1 MGLVSG
7 CPYSS
12 IENNTLPNSRIFEVG
27 EKFTYQSDDYD
38 RNAQRHVVP
47 LYIKDNLGNYE
58 FSSTGT
64 LAKYNG
70 HHYFLFAAHALSG
83 GVSIDRVYTFMT
95 DGSFYQLTKD
105 AIGYNVFE
113 KDDIAIVDSFNIVFE
128 GKNYF
133 NLNLDSLSGFDK
145 NHFAWIGFPA
155 SKSKSKKVHN
165 SKSKESLTQQYVKTG
180 DDGSY
185 FTNAKYYSICS
196 RLISNN
202 NAEITGKYVRQNT
215 SLKYAGAVSMAPH
228 PAGMSGGAMYF
239 FSKNQKL
246 KESIDDTFRFAGIG
260 IEYRKDNKII
270 GVPKIRIIELLERF
284 DSETPLSFELIENP
298 L

>member
-1 MGLVSG
+1 MS
-7 CPYSS
+7 
-12 IENNTLPNSRIFEVG
+12 
-27 EKFTYQSDDYD
+27 EKFSYQSDDYD

-47 LYIKDNLGNYE
+47 LYVKDNLGNYE
-58 FSSTGT
+58 FSSTAT

-70 HHYFLFAAHALSG
+70 HHYFLFAAHALSE
-83 GVSIDRVYTFMT
+83 GVSIDQVYTFMT
-95 DGSFYQLTKD
+95 DGSFYQLTKN
-105 AIGYNVFE
+105 AIGYKVFE
-113 KDDIAIVDSFNIVFE
+113 KEDIAIVDSFNVAFE

-133 NLNLDSLSGFDK
+133 NLNLSGLSGFNK

-165 SKSKESLTQQYVKTG
+165 TKSKESLAQQYVEAG

-185 FTNAKYYSICS
+185 FKNAKYFSICS

-215 SLKYAGAVSMAPH
+215 SLKYAGAVSTAPH

-260 IEYRKDNKII
+260 IEYRKDNTII
-270 GVPKIRIIELLERF
+270 GVPKVKIIELLKHF
-284 DSETPLSFELIENP
+284 NNENP
-298 L
+298 LILELFEKPL